1 MLDLKTGRFVINAEK
16 GWELHPFM
24 TREEFMASDLFKSE
38 HLIKENFDINDPF
51 FSFRN
56 VDIDGYKMWV
66 TVYLRFNF
74 HKDVQY
80 VKKIE
85 LDSKQALD
93 FYDRPYDETWKQAAF
108 DVKRLHDQ
116 FLLHETGLD
125 SGCID
130 ENKKEN
136 WFNVDWGNF
145 YSSINLMH
153 QPEIRISIN
162 YNNLTQEDKAELD
175 KISDDVLWS

>member
-74 HKDVQY
+74 HKDV
-80 VKKIE
+80 
-85 LDSKQALD
+85 
-93 FYDRPYDETWKQAAF
+93 
-108 DVKRLHDQ
+108 H
-116 FLLHETGLD
+116 
-125 SGCID
+125 
-130 ENKKEN
+130 
-136 WFNVDWGNF
+136 
-145 YSSINLMH
+145 M
-153 QPEIRISIN
+153 
-162 YNNLTQEDKAELD
+162 
-175 KISDDVLWS
+175 